1 MFNFDEEDDRLIT
14 STKHKE
20 DTAENCLRPKSMDEY
35 IGQDKIKIFALP
47 RWTVFGIKE
56 RRKLISKRN
65 HTAVI
70 AHTIHHFQYGCVI
83 LVIPF
88 SVQNCYGFLRLI

>member
-35 IGQDKIKIFALP
+35 IGQDKICMDLQDLEKQLF
-47 RWTVFGIKE
+47 
-56 RRKLISKRN
+56 LILLQTR
-65 HTAVI
+65 
-70 AHTIHHFQYGCVI
+70 
-83 LVIPF
+83 
-88 SVQNCYGFLRLI
+88 